1 MCTFEVRAIF
11 SPKSMLVNVF
21 FLLFVIID
29 KASTLY
35 VLNIKSAALSNDA
48 FEVNEFEVVL
58 FLWSKILRYGAVLT
72 TVS

>member
-58 FLWSKILRYGAVLT
+58 FL
-72 TVS
+72 